1 MTKAGASSP
10 DTSEQAGSDAS
21 AVSQAMK
28 AAERAVIGALT
39 QQAKTI
45 EGAHQK
51 AALAAQAI
59 ADARTTPQS

>member
-1 MTKAGASSP
+1 MTKADASSP
-10 DTSEQAGSDAS
+10 DTSEPADPDAS

-28 AAERAVIGALT
+28 VAELAVVAALT

-59 ADARTTPQS
+59 ATARSAPK